1 MLNVFVIVK
10 TNDMFKFNVQ
20 PMFLC
25 YVHTNRLASTRCT
38 HVGRRW
44 MCTDIFKLI
53 IDSGASVMKCVK
65 TVEEE
70 TKTTNPKAVS
80 SGHIETNMDIHKMK
94 ELSASV
100 NYNVSHSAI
109 WLIYLTY
116 F

>member
-1 MLNVFVIVK
+1 
-10 TNDMFKFNVQ
+10 
-20 PMFLC
+20 
-25 YVHTNRLASTRCT
+25 
-38 HVGRRW
+38 